1 MLQISFR
8 KILLIT
14 ICFLPILQSCGE
26 TDFRQ
31 ELPVEEGTLSI
42 NGTEIYYNIVGEGEP
57 IIVIHGGPVLDHGY
71 LESSF
76 EPLAQYYQ
84 LLYYDQRLSGRS
96 SADVDRTGIK
106 LDDFVED
113 IEALR
118 QEFNFENI
126 HLLAHSWGGLLAMK
140 YAIKYPSNLKSLIL
154 LNSMPAN
161 TEDWRQES
169 QMVARR
175 TTAEDTLKRH
185 EIMSSELF
193 QNDPPK
199 AIEQLLILSFRN
211 QFKNPSLAD
220 SLDFYI
226 PEDYMVRSQRFGSLM
241 AELSNYDLYE
251 PLSSL
256 QIPTLLVYGSS
267 EPSLEISGQKLD
279 STISDSHFSVIQNS
293 GHFPFIEQPDQLM
306 NELQTFLGSLK

>member
-1 MLQISFR
+1 LQTCVESDS
-8 KILLIT
+8 K
-14 ICFLPILQSCGE
+14 PESS
-26 TDFRQ
+26 
-31 ELPVEEGTLSI
+31 VEEGTLSI
-42 NGTEIYYNIVGEGEP
+42 NGSEIYYNIVGEGEP

-76 EPLAQYYQ
+76 EPLAQNYQ

-96 SADVDRTGIK
+96 SADIDGSGIK

-113 IEALR
+113 IESLR
-118 QEFNFENI
+118 EEFNFERI

-140 YAIKYPSNLKSLIL
+140 YAIKYPSNLSSLIL

-175 TTAEDTLKRH
+175 TSAEDSLERQ
-185 EIMSSELF
+185 EIMSSDLF
-193 QNDPPK
+193 QNDPSK
-199 AIEQLLILSFRN
+199 AIEQLLIISFRN

-220 SLDFYI
+220 NLDFYI
-226 PEDYMVRSQRFGSLM
+226 PEDYMARSQRFGNLM
-241 AELSNYDLYE
+241 TELSNYDLYD

-256 QIPTLLVYGSS
+256 QIPTLLVYGSE
-267 EPSLEISGQKLD
+267 EPALEISGQKLD
-279 STISDSHFSVIQNS
+279 STISNSRFSVIQNS

-306 NELQTFLGSLK
+306 NELQTFLGSLE

>member
-96 SADVDRTGIK
+96 SADVDRTGIT

>member
-1 MLQISFR
+1 MLRISFR
-8 KILLIT
+8 EILIIT
-14 ICFLPILQSCGE
+14 VCILPILKSCGE
-26 TDFRQ
+26 AESQ
-31 ELPVEEGTLSI
+31 PEHPVQEGTLSI

-57 IIVIHGGPVLDHGY
+57 IVVIHGGPVLDHGY

-76 EPLAQYYQ
+76 EPLAQSYK

-96 SADVDRTGIK
+96 SADVDPSGIT

-118 QEFNFENI
+118 QEFQFDSV
-126 HLLAHSWGGLLAMK
+126 HLLGHSWGGLLAMK
-140 YAIKYPSNLKSLIL
+140 YAIKYPSNLNSLIL

-175 TTAEDTLKRH
+175 TSVEDSLERQK
-185 EIMSSELF
+185 IMSSELF
-193 QNDPPK
+193 QNNPPK
-199 AIEQLLILSFRN
+199 AIEELLIISFRN
-211 QFKNPSLAD
+211 QFENPALAD

-226 PEDYMVRSQRFGSLM
+226 PEDYMVRSRRFGSLM
-241 AELSNYDLYE
+241 AELSNYDLYD

-267 EPSLEISGQKLD
+267 EPAVEISGQKLE
-279 STISDSHFSVIQNS
+279 STISNSHLSVIQNS

-306 NELQTFLGSLK
+306 NELKTFLGSLK